1 MKIVYHA
8 HHALDAYVV
17 KNLLETEGIAAF
29 VQGEHLQGGI
39 GELAAM
45 DLVKVSVN
53 DQDVPNARALIEAW
67 ESSQPGEQE
76 SLKDADSV
84 ETPENAGNA
93 FVRLLLG
100 FIAGVLATWL
110 YLQFAG

>member
-1 MKIVYHA
+1 MKIVYDA
-8 HHALDAYVV
+8 HNSLDAYVV

-29 VQGEHLQGGI
+29 VQGEHLQGGM

-53 DQDVPNARALIEAW
+53 DQDIYKARALIEAW
-67 ESSQPGEQE
+67 ESSQPADQE
-76 SLKDADSV
+76 NTVPV
-84 ETPENAGNA
+84 EESESENNA
-93 FVRLLLG
+93 FSMLFLG

-110 YLQFAG
+110 YLQFAA

>member
-8 HHALDAYVV
+8 HNALDAHVV

-29 VQGEHLQGGI
+29 VQGEHLQGGV

-53 DQDVPNARALIEAW
+53 DQDISEARALIEAW
-67 ESSQPGEQE
+67 ESSQPADQDIATAEE
-76 SLKDADSV
+76 SGS
-84 ETPENAGNA
+84 EGNA
-93 FVRLLLG
+93 FSMLLLG
-100 FIAGVLATWL
+100 FIAGVLAAWL
-110 YLQFAG
+110 YLQFAN

>member
-1 MKIVYHA
+1 MKIVYDA

-29 VQGEHLQGGI
+29 VQGEHLQGGV

-53 DQDVPNARALIEAW
+53 DHDIPKARALIEAW
-67 ESSQPGEQE
+67 ESSQPADQDAPSEDSEGE
-76 SLKDADSV
+76 
-84 ETPENAGNA
+84 NNA
-93 FVRLLLG
+93 FSMLLLG